1 MRKGHLLCAALLTLV
16 SGTAVVAQTPPV
28 EEKRAGRGA
37 GDAAGRGA
45 ADAAGN
51 VKPGELA
58 NALDQYALIQA
69 RRMLQMDD
77 AQYMQFVP
85 RLKSLQITR
94 RRNTV
99 ARARLVQSLRKLSG
113 PRAEGEPD
121 DKAILDA
128 LTALHDHDDRAL
140 RELQAAYAAVDE
152 VLTVRQRARFRLFEE
167 NIENRKL
174 DLLMRARSQKGGT
187 P

>member
-1 MRKGHLLCAALLTLV
+1 MRMRLPLCAALLAFLCAT
-16 SGTAVVAQTPPV
+16 TAFAQAPV
-28 EEKRAGRGA
+28 EEKPAGRRGEPGT
-37 GDAAGRGA
+37 GD
-45 ADAAGN
+45 

-69 RRMLQMDD
+69 KRMLQMDD

-85 RLKSLQITR
+85 RLKALQTTR
-94 RRNTV
+94 RRNTI
-99 ARARLVQSLRKLSG
+99 ARTRIVQNLRRLVG
-113 PRAEGEPD
+113 ARAEGEPD
-121 DKAILDA
+121 DKTILDA
-128 LTALHDHDDRAL
+128 LTALRDHDDRAL

-174 DLLMRARSQKGGT
+174 DLLMRARSRQGGSS
-187 P
+187 

>member
-1 MRKGHLLCAALLTLV
+1 MRKGHMLCAALLTLV
-16 SGTAVVAQTPPV
+16 SGTAVFAQTPPV
-28 EEKRAGRGA
+28 EEKRAGRAAAAA
-37 GDAAGRGA
+37 GD
-45 ADAAGN
+45 

-99 ARARLVQSLRKLSG
+99 ARARLVQSLRKLAG

-128 LTALHDHDDRAL
+128 LTALRDHDD
-140 RELQAAYAAVDE
+140 
-152 VLTVRQRARFRLFEE
+152 
-167 NIENRKL
+167 
-174 DLLMRARSQKGGT
+174 
-187 P
+187 

>member
-28 EEKRAGRGA
+28 EEKR
-37 GDAAGRGA
+37 AGRGA

-85 RLKSLQITR
+85 RLKSLQVTR

-99 ARARLVQSLRKLSG
+99 ARARLVQNLRKLAG
-113 PRAEGEPD
+113 PRAEG
-121 DKAILDA
+121 
-128 LTALHDHDDRAL
+128 
-140 RELQAAYAAVDE
+140 
-152 VLTVRQRARFRLFEE
+152 
-167 NIENRKL
+167 
-174 DLLMRARSQKGGT
+174 
-187 P
+187 